1 MAFYRYKCN
10 KCNEHFHRVCSIKA
24 YTDDR
29 EFDCPTCL
37 VKTER
42 VIEAPMLAA
51 DETLSTLR
59 ATDGTD
65 ISSRTKRA
73 KYMRDNNLAMADD
86 FKETWAAAQSQRA
99 KHFLDGS
106 DDKKARRDEISRVV
120 YQNL

>member
-1 MAFYRYKCN
+1 M
-10 KCNEHFHRVCSIKA
+10 
-24 YTDDR
+24 
-29 EFDCPTCL
+29 

-51 DETLSTLR
+51 DETLSDLR

-65 ISSRTKRA
+65 ISSRTKRT
-73 KYMRDNNLAMADD
+73 KYMKENNLAYADD
-86 FKETWAAAQSQRA
+86 FKETWAQAQSQRA

>member
-1 MAFYRYKCN
+1 M
-10 KCNEHFHRVCSIKA
+10 
-24 YTDDR
+24 
-29 EFDCPTCL
+29 

>member
-10 KCNEHFHRVCSIKA
+10 ACGEHFHRVCSISA
-24 YTDDR
+24 YSADR
-29 EFDCPTCL
+29 EFDCPECM

-51 DETLSTLR
+51 DETLSDLR

-73 KYMRDNNLAMADD
+73 KYMKENNLAMADD
-86 FKETWAAAQSQRA
+86 FKETWAQFQSQRA
-99 KHFLDGS
+99 KHFTDGS
-106 DDKKARRDEISRVV
+106 DDRRARRDEISRVV